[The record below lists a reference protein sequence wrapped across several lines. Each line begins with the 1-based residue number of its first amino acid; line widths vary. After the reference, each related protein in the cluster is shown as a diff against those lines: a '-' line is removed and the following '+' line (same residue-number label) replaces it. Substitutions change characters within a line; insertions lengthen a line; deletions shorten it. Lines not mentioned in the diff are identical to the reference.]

1 MPSAVI
7 AEYQYDAAKETLTIR
22 YHSGKVYNYLTVP
35 EKVFKVMRSTMV
47 KGIWFNRH
55 IKGKYPF
62 EEVTPGL
69 NQGTLFDPEHQ
80 G

>member
-1 MPSAVI
+1 MIMPSAVI
-7 AEYQYDAAKETLTIR
+7 KKYSYDATMAILEIT
-22 YHSGKVYNYLTVP
+22 YHSGKVYHYLNVP
-35 EKVFKVMRSTMV
+35 EKVFKEMRATMV

-69 NQGTLFDPEHQ
+69 RQTDLFDKD
-80 G
+80 

>member
-7 AEYQYDAAKETLTIR
+7 AAYHYDASSETLEIR
-22 YHSGKVYNYLTVP
+22 YHSGKVSHYLSVP
-35 EKVFKVMRSTMV
+35 EKVFREMRSTMV

-69 NQGTLFDPEHQ
+69 NQQSLF
-80 G
+80 

>member
-7 AEYQYDAAKETLTIR
+7 AAYDYDVTTKTLTICF
-22 YHSGKVYNYLTVP
+22 HSGKVYNYLQVP
-35 EKVFKVMRSTMV
+35 EKAFKEMRSTMV

-62 EEVTPGL
+62 EEVSASP
-69 NQGTLFDPEHQ
+69 
-80 G
+80 

>member
-1 MPSAVI
+1 MPSTVI
-7 AEYQYDAAKETLTIR
+7 AEYQYDAATETLTIR
-22 YHSGKVYNYLTVP
+22 YRSGKIYNYLNVP
-35 EKVFKVMRSTMV
+35 EKVFREMRSTTV

-69 NQGTLFDPEHQ
+69 GQTNLFGSQ
-80 G
+80 N